1 LEGEAVVLAESP
13 RDPLSGSFVPWAVP
27 TSDGGTIYYTA
38 WTQEADL
45 DELDVGDPGG
55 VPVIRRV
62 DSSGD
67 DSLFRS
73 GAYAP
78 AAARDGRVAYVQDLD
93 GVYLYSVPNPNQIR
107 VVSADGASDEVW
119 SEDKEARYVTVGWAG
134 GTLLAYEIDEG
145 EYVRTYAFDR
155 PDKSRL
161 LSDGGV
167 VGAISPDGEWVL
179 LVETGDPGKG
189 SQFLVVRIADG
200 ETVGP
205 IYLSTDDGP
214 LNGTY
219 QGDWTGDTIV
229 IGPGAGNG
237 VDTPYVLGYAVLHFD
252 GEQLTVDRFVSMELV
267 EDLVSLEYPRF
278 TPSGD
283 VWMRLTGSAGGA
295 GFGYQDVI
303 CSEDAV
309 SCQPVSELT
318 PISETA
324 AIVDNKSG
332 GT

>member
-1 LEGEAVVLAESP
+1 M
-13 RDPLSGSFVPWAVP
+13 PWAVP
-27 TSDGGTIYYTA
+27 TSDGDAVYYTT
-38 WTQEADL
+38 WTQETDL

-55 VPVIRRV
+55 VPVLRKV
-62 DSSGD
+62 DSSGE
-67 DSLFRS
+67 DSVVRS
-73 GAYAP
+73 GAHAP
-78 AAARDGRVAYVQDLD
+78 ALATDGRLAYVQDLD

-134 GTLLAYEIDEG
+134 ETLLAYEIGEG
-145 EYVRTYAFDR
+145 EYAKTYAFDGPGR
-155 PDKSRL
+155 TRL

-179 LVETGDPGKG
+179 LVETGDPGEG
-189 SQFLVVRIADG
+189 SQFRVVRIADG

-205 IYLSTDDGP
+205 VYLSTEVGP

-219 QGDWTGDTIV
+219 QGDWSGDTII

-237 VDTPYVLGYAVLHFD
+237 VDTPYVFGYAVLHFD
-252 GEQLTVDRFVSMELV
+252 GKQLTLDHFVSLSVV

-283 VWMRLTGSAGGA
+283 VWMRLTRAGGS
-295 GFGYQDVI
+295 GLEYQDVI

-309 SCQPVSELT
+309 SCQPVSELA
-318 PISETA
+318 PIGETT
-324 AIVDNKSG
+324 AIMDNKSG
-332 GT
+332 GS